1 MVTHMHACIVENKQE
16 DMLAVMYTGSST
28 VLYVRV
34 VCGRSRSV
42 GEMCSFKEQRNVLM
56 GILLFLRFSF
66 SYCYCYG
73 RSFMH
78 SSSGTTKNPFTSD
91 HDGGCAVSGIAS
103 LVQTSEPKHQGKNH
117 QATNK
122 RTGAMPMP
130 MPTSGDFHVPIPGL
144 VWLPSIMS
152 GSGRFSTFLFPRE
165 GKGWAKVSV
174 SKWAQFCPN
183 L

>member
-56 GILLFLRFSF
+56 GILFFLRFSF
-66 SYCYCYG
+66 FLLLLLW
-73 RSFMH
+73 SF
-78 SSSGTTKNPFTSD
+78 
-91 HDGGCAVSGIAS
+91 
-103 LVQTSEPKHQGKNH
+103 
-117 QATNK
+117 
-122 RTGAMPMP
+122 
-130 MPTSGDFHVPIPGL
+130 FHAL
-144 VWLPSIMS
+144 
-152 GSGRFSTFLFPRE
+152 FLWYNQKSFH
-165 GKGWAKVSV
+165 
-174 SKWAQFCPN
+174 

>member
-1 MVTHMHACIVENKQE
+1 MRCAPSRNREM
-16 DMLAVMYTGSST
+16 SSWGFCSS
-28 VLYVRV
+28 
-34 VCGRSRSV
+34 CG
-42 GEMCSFKEQRNVLM
+42 
-56 GILLFLRFSF
+56 FLF

-144 VWLPSIMS
+144 ATIHHEWQWAVLHLFVP
-152 GSGRFSTFLFPRE
+152 SGRKRLGKSFSVQV
-165 GKGWAKVSV
+165 GSV
-174 SKWAQFCPN
+174 LP
-183 L
+183 

>member
-1 MVTHMHACIVENKQE
+1 VTDGDRDTHACIVENKQE
-16 DMLAVMYTGSST
+16 DMLAGMYTSST

-34 VCGRSRSV
+34 VCGRSSREDCRSV
-42 GEMCSFKEQRNVLM
+42 CEMLCSFKEQRNVLM
-56 GILLFLRFSF
+56 GILFFLRFSF

-117 QATNK
+117 HATNK
-122 RTGAMPMP
+122 R
-130 MPTSGDFHVPIPGL
+130 SGDADIWGFPCPDPWSGYH
-144 VWLPSIMS
+144 PS
-152 GSGRFSTFLFPRE
+152 
-165 GKGWAKVSV
+165 
-174 SKWAQFCPN
+174 
-183 L
+183 

>member
-66 SYCYCYG
+66 SYCYCYVL
-73 RSFMH
+73 SC
-78 SSSGTTKNPFTSD
+78 TLP
-91 HDGGCAVSGIAS
+91 
-103 LVQTSEPKHQGKNH
+103 LVQPKILSPLITTVDVQ
-117 QATNK
+117 
-122 RTGAMPMP
+122 
-130 MPTSGDFHVPIPGL
+130 
-144 VWLPSIMS
+144 
-152 GSGRFSTFLFPRE
+152 
-165 GKGWAKVSV
+165 
-174 SKWAQFCPN
+174 
-183 L
+183 